1 MNYMWV
7 VVAVVLP
14 LLAAFLVAWPFWIK
28 RVADEMGA
36 IVGALVVFTCVVFFV
51 GREYGES
58 DRAIAAC
65 LENQIR
71 CRFSPS
77 LFTRY
82 AIYVGIGMTQVV
94 VLFLV
99 GLSVEEK
106 LQQRDVE
113 RLHHDHE
120 DTKSTKAR

>member
-1 MNYMWV
+1 MDYLW
-7 VVAVVLP
+7 VAVAAVLP
-14 LLAAFLVAWPFWIK
+14 LLAALVVAWPFWIK

-36 IVGALVVFTCVVFFV
+36 IVGALVVFTCVVFFI
-51 GREYGES
+51 GREYSES

-82 AIYVGIGMTQVV
+82 AIYVAIGMTQVI

-106 LQQRDVE
+106 LRQMAN
-113 RLHHDHE
+113 HE
-120 DTKSTKAR
+120 GTKSTKAG

>member
-7 VVAVVLP
+7 AVAAVLP
-14 LLAAFLVAWPFWIK
+14 LLAALLVAWPFWSK
-28 RVADEMGA
+28 RAADEIGA
-36 IVGALVVFTCVVFFV
+36 IVGALVVFACVLLFV

-82 AIYVGIGMTQVV
+82 AIYVGIGMTQVI

-106 LQQRDVE
+106 LRQRE
-113 RLHHDHE
+113 LSDHE
-120 DTKSTKAR
+120 GTKSTKAR

>member
-1 MNYMWV
+1 MNYMWIA
-7 VVAVVLP
+7 VAAVLP
-14 LLAAFLVAWPFWIK
+14 LLAALLVAWPFWIK
-28 RVADEMGA
+28 RASDEIGA
-36 IVGALVVFTCVVFFV
+36 IVGALVVFACVVFFV

-65 LENQIR
+65 LDNQIR

-82 AIYVGIGMTQVV
+82 AIYVGIGMTQVI

-99 GLSVEEK
+99 GLSIE
-106 LQQRDVE
+106 E
-113 RLHHDHE
+113 RLRQRE
-120 DTKSTKAR
+120 STRKRQAIADKLGPT